1 MAHLDSEINELKS
14 ELGLMWE
21 LVNSQLE
28 KTLQSL
34 SKFDRDLALEVQ
46 ENEKRVNAFEINLDK
61 NCEDFLALY
70 QPVAT
75 DLRFVLSTLKINTNL
90 ERIADIACG
99 ISEFISDVDTHFS
112 AGILDHMSVLKM
124 LSISVEMVKDLK
136 EAYQYENTALART
149 IFKRDKLLD
158 EINDK
163 ASQMAI
169 ECLDLYPDQR
179 KHVLHV
185 LSIIRK
191 IERIGDQSKNIAEEI
206 IFYLDAKVVKHH
218 KKQSEGSKE

>member
-46 ENEKRVNAFEINLDK
+46 ENEKRVNAFEIN
-61 NCEDFLALY
+61 LALY